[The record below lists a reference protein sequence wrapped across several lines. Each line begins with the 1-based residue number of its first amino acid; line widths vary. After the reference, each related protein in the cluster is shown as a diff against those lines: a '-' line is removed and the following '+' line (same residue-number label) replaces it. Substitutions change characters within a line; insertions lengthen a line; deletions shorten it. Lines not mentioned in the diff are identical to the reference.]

1 MDVFMKLGMPV
12 IWSILIVLFSV
23 IEGLTLG
30 LTSIWFAIGAIFA
43 LIASLFNLSVFNQII
58 AFVLSSFVMIIYTK
72 PIAQKS
78 LKIGATKTNV
88 DELVGKKAIVTK
100 KISEHESGLVK
111 VKGQIWTAISED
123 GKEIESGTEVFVVMV
138 EGVKLVVKLGN

>member
-43 LIASLFNLSVFNQII
+43 LIASLFKLSVFNQII
-58 AFVLSSFVMIIYTK
+58 AFVLSSFVMIVYTK

-88 DELVGKKAIVTK
+88 EELVGKKAIVTK
-100 KISEHESGLVK
+100 KINEHEPGLVK

-123 GKEIESGTEVFVVMV
+123 GNDIEVGTEVIVVMV

>member
-1 MDVFMKLGMPV
+1 MDVFFKLGMPV
-12 IWSILIVLFSV
+12 VWSILIIVFSV

-30 LTSIWFAIGAIFA
+30 LTSIWFAIGSIFA
-43 LIASLFNLSVFNQII
+43 LIAALFKLSFFSQVIVFI
-58 AFVLSSFVMIIYTK
+58 LSSLVMIVYTK

-100 KISEHESGLVK
+100 KIKEHEPGLVK
-111 VKGQIWTAISED
+111 VNGQVWTAISED
-123 GKEIESGTEVFVVMV
+123 GKEIQEGIEVFVVMV
-138 EGVKLVVKLGN
+138 EGVKLVVRLGN